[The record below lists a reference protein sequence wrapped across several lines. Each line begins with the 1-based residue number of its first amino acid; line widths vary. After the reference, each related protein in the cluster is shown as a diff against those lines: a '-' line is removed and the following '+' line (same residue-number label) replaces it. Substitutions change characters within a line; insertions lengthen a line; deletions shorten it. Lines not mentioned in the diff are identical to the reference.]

1 MKKFYL
7 LCCIAFL
14 HTILFAQA
22 PQKFSYQAVVRDQ
35 NSALITNQKVGVKIS
50 VLQNSIQGTAVY
62 EETHNV
68 QSNEN
73 GLITLEIGTG
83 KALVGSFVGIDWATG
98 SYFVKNE
105 IDPKGAENY
114 TIVSTNQLM
123 SVPYALFAANSQPGP
138 KGEKGD
144 AGKDGKDGINGVD
157 GKDGAQGPAG
167 KDGTNGVDGKD
178 GAQGPA
184 GKDGINGVDG
194 KDGAVGPQG
203 PIGLTGPAGKDGSG
217 STPGKLPTV
226 TTNKVEEFIPDNSNV
241 GLGRHL
247 KISHTVT
254 DDGGETVLKRGFC
267 ISENPNPTTA
277 GKTVSNND
285 GNTLGASEDYFM
297 DVTSN
302 KKYYVRAF
310 AVNTKGTT
318 YGNEMVITTMDI
330 KIPTVSTISVTDVSY
345 REATFLGNVDNS
357 GNQKPRIGFCIGTQ
371 AGITTSNAIVV
382 YCDSLTNFSAK
393 LSKLQHSTTYYVRAF
408 AVNIAGIG
416 YGNEL
421 SFSTLKI
428 FKPNIQTI
436 GVDSIGFI
444 YASISGK
451 IINDGGDAIESS
463 GMCIGTTNTPTIN
476 DIFAY
481 NNSGNGTSIQAI
493 TNNLA
498 PNTTYYVRAYAKNSA
513 GETYGNAIKFNT
525 LTIDII
531 TDEVKDISL
540 FEANFNGELKHIANL
555 TNFETGFCYSEKPKP
570 TSSDLIASNWKN
582 GTTFTVNANNLNSNT
597 TYYVRAYIRING
609 NYAYGNEVTF
619 KTPSITLT
627 TLPVSNIKGTKTL
640 LTGSLSDS
648 ILAQNKNLG
657 FCYSTS
663 PNPSINDQVV
673 SNWNYYSSSKFQYQ
687 ITELKQNT
695 TYYVR
700 AFIKSNSDKVVYG
713 NEVSF
718 TSGTVKLP
726 TITTDSVSE
735 INLYQAR
742 FFKTIVDDGGEVT
755 EEGFCI
761 ATHTIPT
768 IKDIVNSGYTNDL
781 NMNTKYYVR
790 AYAKNAAGIVYGN
803 ELTFKTLSL
812 TLTTQP
818 VSNIKGTKAYL
829 TGKVSDS
836 IAAQDKLLGFCYGTS
851 PNPSINNIVVN
862 NWNYNK
868 SALFQYEISGLK
880 QNTLYYVKS
889 FIQSNNGKIIYGN
902 EVSFTSGSVKL
913 PTITSDSVSEINL
926 HTARLHK
933 TIVDDGGENISEQ
946 GFCVAT
952 HTAPTTKDIVV
963 ESYTNYVNNLQINT
977 KYYVRAYAKNSI
989 GIAYGNEISFTT
1001 ANIKVETVSIT
1012 KVTFASAEMK
1022 AKITESPKSNQNS
1035 DKRMYFLISTKADPT
1050 FTDNELVL
1058 NEWNYSDSLTKIYNQ
1073 LEPATTYYVKAAYI
1087 LYNYSYN
1094 YRDTAYGSTLSFTTK
1109 TAPKVETFTPTKISS
1124 NDVVFSGSNE
1134 NSNGYIFTQRGFIVS
1149 TKPNISYTNKEFNIS
1164 ANNGG
1169 IGAFEAT
1176 GGFKPNTTYYV
1187 KAYIAS
1193 NDGLSVYG
1201 NEISFKT
1208 LAVGHKGQGGGIVFY
1223 DKGETTDG
1231 WRYLEVAPNDQ
1242 SAGAIWGCK
1251 DIQIEP
1257 WYQNKNP
1264 GGGLANTN
1272 DIMSKCKD
1280 QNSAASICDNLVSG
1294 GKTDWYLPNIQELS
1308 LLYNN
1313 MHLQNLGNFNQV
1325 YYWSSENYYQ
1335 INNATLF
1342 GMNGGDQQNY
1352 DTQFTGSVR
1361 AIRRY

>member
-14 HTILFAQA
+14 HTILVAQA

-35 NSALITNQKVGVKIS
+35 NSALIINQKIGVKIS
-50 VLQNSIQGTAVY
+50 VLQNSVQGTAVY

-83 KALVGSFVGIDWATG
+83 KALVGSFSGIDWATG

-105 IDPKGAENY
+105 IDPKGGENY
-114 TIVSTNQLM
+114 TIVSTNQLI
-123 SVPYALFAANSQPGP
+123 SVPYAIHAKTAES
-138 KGEKGD
+138 
-144 AGKDGKDGINGVD
+144 V
-157 GKDGAQGPAG
+157 
-167 KDGTNGVDGKD
+167 
-178 GAQGPA
+178 
-184 GKDGINGVDG
+184 
-194 KDGAVGPQG
+194 VGF
-203 PIGLTGPAGKDGSG
+203 
-217 STPGKLPTV
+217 STSGKLPTV
-226 TTNKVEEFIPDNSNV
+226 STNKVEEFIPDASNI

-247 KISHTVT
+247 KITHTVT

-277 GKTVSNND
+277 GKTVSNGD

-310 AVNTKGTT
+310 AVNTKGTA

-345 REATFLGNVDNS
+345 REATVAGNVDNT
-357 GNQKPRIGFCIGTQ
+357 GNQKPRIGFCVGTQ
-371 AGITTSNAIVV
+371 AGVSASNAMVI
-382 YCDSLTNFSAK
+382 YCDSLTNFSTK
-393 LSKLQHSTTYYVRAF
+393 LYNLQHSTTYYVRAF
-408 AVNIAGIG
+408 AENLAGIG

-436 GVDSIGFI
+436 SVDSVG
-444 YASISGK
+444 YTNATISGK

-463 GMCIGTTNTPTIN
+463 GMCIGITNTPTIN

-481 NNSGNGTSIQAI
+481 NNNGTGPSIQAI

-498 PNTTYYVRAYAKNSA
+498 PNTTYYARAYAKNSA
-513 GETYGNAIKFNT
+513 GESYGNAIKFST

-531 TDEVKDISL
+531 TNEVKDISL
-540 FEANFNGELKHIANL
+540 FEANFNGELKHIGNL
-555 TNFETGFCYSEKPKP
+555 SNYETGFCYSEQPNPK
-570 TSSDLIASNWKN
+570 SSDLIASNWYN
-582 GTTFTVNANNLNSNT
+582 TNPFTVNANNLNSNT

-627 TLPVSNIKGTKTL
+627 TLPVTNIKGTKANVD
-640 LTGSLSDS
+640 GIVSDS
-648 ILAQNKNLG
+648 SVVTQNINLG
-657 FCYSTS
+657 FCYGTS
-663 PNPSINDQVV
+663 PNPTINDLLVN
-673 SNWNYYSSSKFQYQ
+673 NWNNYGSSKLQSQ
-687 ITELKQNT
+687 ITDLKPNT

-742 FFKTIVDDGGEVT
+742 FFKTIVDDGGEVS

-812 TLTTQP
+812 TLTTLP

-889 FIQSNNGKIIYGN
+889 FIQSNNSKIIYGN
-902 EVSFTSGSVKL
+902 EVSFTSGSIKL
-913 PTITSDSVSEINL
+913 PTITTDSVSDINL

-952 HTAPTTKDIVV
+952 HTAPTTKDIVINDYN
-963 ESYTNYVNNLQINT
+963 SNYVNNLQINT

-1001 ANIKVETVSIT
+1001 ADLKVETVSIT
-1012 KVTFASAEMK
+1012 KATFASAEMK
-1022 AKITESPKSNQNS
+1022 ARVTARSNSLQYLNY
-1035 DKRMYFLISTKADPT
+1035 DNRIYLLISKKPNPT
-1050 FTDNELVL
+1050 FQENELIL
-1058 NEWNYSDSLTKIYNQ
+1058 KDQNNWYYSDSILINYNRF
-1073 LEPATTYYVKAAYI
+1073 EPATMYYVKAAVIMYG
-1087 LYNYSYN
+1087 
-1094 YRDTAYGSTLSFTTK
+1094 DTAYGATLSFTTK

-1124 NDVVFSGSNE
+1124 NDVVFTGSNE

-1149 TKPNISYTNKEFNIS
+1149 TKPNISYTNQEFNIRT
-1164 ANNGG
+1164 NNGG

-1193 NDGLSVYG
+1193 NDELSVYG

-1242 SAGAIWGCK
+1242 SAGAVWGCK
-1251 DIQIEP
+1251 DKEI
-1257 WYQNKNP
+1257 YATVSTL
-1264 GGGLANTN
+1264 GGGYDNTQN
-1272 DIMSKCKD
+1272 IVSVCKD
-1280 QNSAASICDNLVSG
+1280 QNSAASICDNLVLG
-1294 GKTDWYLPNIQELS
+1294 GKTDWYLPNIQELR

>member
-14 HTILFAQA
+14 HTMLVAQA

-35 NSALITNQKVGVKIS
+35 NSALITNQKIGVKIS
-50 VLQNSIQGTAVY
+50 VLQNAIQGTAVY

-83 KALVGSFVGIDWATG
+83 KALVGSFSGIDWATG

-105 IDPKGAENY
+105 IDPKGGENY
-114 TIVSTNQLM
+114 TIVSTNQLI
-123 SVPYALFAANSQPGP
+123 SVPYALHAKTAES
-138 KGEKGD
+138 
-144 AGKDGKDGINGVD
+144 V
-157 GKDGAQGPAG
+157 
-167 KDGTNGVDGKD
+167 
-178 GAQGPA
+178 
-184 GKDGINGVDG
+184 
-194 KDGAVGPQG
+194 VGF
-203 PIGLTGPAGKDGSG
+203 
-217 STPGKLPTV
+217 STSGKLPTV
-226 TTNKVEEFIPDNSNV
+226 STNKVEEFIPDASNI

-247 KISHTVT
+247 KITHTVT

-267 ISENPNPTTA
+267 ISESPNPTTA
-277 GKTVSNND
+277 GKTISNGD
-285 GNTLGASEDYFM
+285 GNTLGASEDYFFE
-297 DVTSN
+297 VTSN

-310 AVNTKGTT
+310 AVNTKGTA

-345 REATFLGNVDNS
+345 REATVAGNVDNT
-357 GNQKPRIGFCIGTQ
+357 GNQKPRIGFCVGTQ
-371 AGITTSNAIVV
+371 AGVSASNAMVI

-408 AVNIAGIG
+408 AENIAGIG

-436 GVDSIGFI
+436 SVDSVD
-444 YASISGK
+444 YTNATISGK
-451 IINDGGDAIESS
+451 IINDGGDAIENS

-481 NNSGNGTSIQAI
+481 NNSGNGTSIQAT

-498 PNTTYYVRAYAKNSA
+498 PNTTYYARAYAKNSA
-513 GETYGNAIKFNT
+513 GESYGNAIKFST
-525 LTIDII
+525 LTIDIK
-531 TDEVKDISL
+531 TNEVSEISL
-540 FEANFNGELKHIANL
+540 FEATFNGELKHIDNL
-555 TNFETGFCYSEKPKP
+555 SNYETGFCYSEKPNP
-570 TSSDLIASNWKN
+570 TSSDLIASNWYN
-582 GTTFTVNANNLNSNT
+582 TNPFTVNANNLNSNT

-627 TLPVSNIKGTKTL
+627 TLPVSNNKGTKANVE
-640 LTGSLSDS
+640 GIVSDS
-648 ILAQNKNLG
+648 SIVTQNINLG

-663 PNPSINDQVV
+663 PNPSINDLLV
-673 SNWNYYSSSKFQYQ
+673 NYWNYYGSSKFQSQ
-687 ITELKQNT
+687 ITDLKQNT

-700 AFIKSNSDKVVYG
+700 AFIKSNSNKVVYG

-742 FFKTIVDDGGEVT
+742 FFKTIVDDGGEVS

-768 IKDIVNSGYTNDL
+768 IKDIINSGYTNDL

-812 TLTTQP
+812 TLTTLP

-836 IAAQDKLLGFCYGTS
+836 IAALDKLLGFCYGTS

-868 SALFQYEISGLK
+868 STDFQYEISGLK

-889 FIQSNNGKIIYGN
+889 YLQSNNGKIIYGN
-902 EVSFTSGSVKL
+902 EVSFTSGTVKL
-913 PTITSDSVSEINL
+913 PTITTDSVSEINL

-933 TIVDDGGENISEQ
+933 TIVDDGGDNISEQ
-946 GFCVAT
+946 GYCVAT
-952 HTAPTTKDIVV
+952 HTTPTTKDIVINDYN
-963 ESYTNYVNNLQINT
+963 SNYVNNLQINT

-1012 KVTFASAEMK
+1012 KVTFASAEIK
-1022 AKITESPKSNQNS
+1022 AKVTERPKKMDYWYGNNKIYVLVSKKEN
-1035 DKRMYFLISTKADPT
+1035 PT
-1050 FTDNELVL
+1050 FKENDFIIMDQYNWSFTDSIQINFKQFE
-1058 NEWNYSDSLTKIYNQ
+1058 T
-1073 LEPATTYYVKAAYI
+1073 ATMYYIKAAVI
-1087 LYNYSYN
+1087 IAQ
-1094 YRDTAYGSTLSFTTK
+1094 DTAYGATLSFTTK

-1149 TKPNISYTNKEFNIS
+1149 TKPNISYTNQEMNIS
-1164 ANNGG
+1164 SNNGG
-1169 IGAFEAT
+1169 GIGSFEAT

-1201 NEISFKT
+1201 NELSFKT

-1242 SAGAIWGCK
+1242 SAGAAWGCK
-1251 DIQIEP
+1251 DIQIDY
-1257 WYQNKNP
+1257 WNQNNNL

-1280 QNSAASICDNLVSG
+1280 LNSAASICDNLVLG

-1308 LLYNN
+1308 LVYNN
-1313 MHLQNLGNFNQV
+1313 IHMQNLGNFNQV
-1325 YYWSSENYYQ
+1325 YYWSSSSYGF
-1335 INNATLF
+1335 NNAYLF
-1342 GMNGGDQQNY
+1342 GINGGDQQNY